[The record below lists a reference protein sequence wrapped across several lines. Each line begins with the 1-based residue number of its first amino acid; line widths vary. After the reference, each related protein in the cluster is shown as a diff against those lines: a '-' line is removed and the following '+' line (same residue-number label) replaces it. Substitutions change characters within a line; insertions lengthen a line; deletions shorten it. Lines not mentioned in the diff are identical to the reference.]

1 MFNNWTVGRRL
12 VAAFGLAALTLV
24 VIALISYRNASRLIE
39 NDVWVAH
46 THQVRAELADLLS
59 ELKDA
64 ETGQRGYLITG
75 EDSYLA
81 PYQSALAAIKSTFED
96 VRKLTSDNPNQQ
108 RRFATI
114 APLIDAKLAELK
126 QTIDLRRTNGLD
138 AAAKVVLSNAGKGYM
153 DQTRAIVADADQE
166 ERALLKQRSEEARA
180 SADMT
185 MSIILWGGLL
195 GTLAVGA
202 IGWFITN
209 SLSAQIGT
217 AVGQVR
223 SSSTELQAAANQQ
236 ANGAKEQ
243 SAAMTEIATTISELL
258 QPRGKSPKAPSV
270 WPRTPNKRRA
280 RRARATAPST

>member
-96 VRKLTSDNPNQQ
+96 VRKLTADNPNQQ
-108 RRFATI
+108 RRLAAI
-114 APLIDAKLAELK
+114 SPLIDTRLAELK
-126 QTIDLRRTNGLD
+126 ESIDLRRNQGLD
-138 AAAKVVLSNAGKGYM
+138 AATKFV
-153 DQTRAIVADADQE
+153 
-166 ERALLKQRSEEARA
+166 
-180 SADMT
+180 
-185 MSIILWGGLL
+185 MSG
-195 GTLAVGA
+195 
-202 IGWFITN
+202 
-209 SLSAQIGT
+209 
-217 AVGQVR
+217 
-223 SSSTELQAAANQQ
+223 
-236 ANGAKEQ
+236 
-243 SAAMTEIATTISELL
+243 
-258 QPRGKSPKAPSV
+258 
-270 WPRTPNKRRA
+270 
-280 RRARATAPST
+280 